1 MWPGLH
7 VVWNDLM
14 GITGG
19 GCEGCEM
26 GLMRLS
32 TVSRKEQSAL
42 EHISVTNHKVSLS
55 LIILRELNQVKF

>member
-42 EHISVTNHKVSLS
+42 EHISVTNH
-55 LIILRELNQVKF
+55 